1 MPLNRCEDDG
11 KPGWRWG
18 QAGTC
23 YTYTTGN
30 EESEMAARKKAM
42 AQAAAMGEFPGTG
55 DRNRA
60 VEVEHRAST
69 LQDVNVKQRLIDLI
83 IVPYDQEADV
93 LWRGDIWH
101 ETHDR
106 NAYRGLENHAGR
118 VQVNREHVKGD
129 TVGKLVAAD
138 PSHEAGLFGR
148 VKIYSTPRGDE
159 TLTLAEEGGA
169 FPSIGFRVN
178 SFADQRIDRRSMTRR
193 IMRGFVDHVAFVE
206 DPAYVGAEVL
216 AVRAGQSGLTVAE
229 TPLPETPNLDEWLS
243 DPTFAWAAQ
252 RVQETH
258 DH

>member
-1 MPLNRCEDDG
+1 MMPLNRCQDDD
-11 KPGWRWG
+11 KPGWKWG
-18 QAGTC
+18 DSGTC
-23 YTYTTGN
+23 YTYTAGDD
-30 EESEMAARKKAM
+30 ESEMAARKKAM
-42 AQAAAMGEFPGTG
+42 AQASAMGEFPGTG
-55 DRNRA
+55 DRSRT

-93 LWRGDIWH
+93 FWRGEVWH
-101 ETHDR
+101 ESHDR
-106 NAYRGLENHAGR
+106 NAYRGIEEHAGR

-138 PSHEAGLFGR
+138 PSHKTGLFGR

-178 SFADQRIDRRSMTRR
+178 SFADQRVEPRSKTRR
-193 IMRGFVDHVAFVE
+193 ILRGFVDHVAFVE

-216 AVRAGQSGLTVAE
+216 AVRAGQAGLAVAE
-229 TPLPETPNLDEWLS
+229 KPLPETPKLNEWLN
-243 DPTFAWAAQ
+243 DPTLA
-252 RVQETH
+252 RVARRFQ
-258 DH
+258 